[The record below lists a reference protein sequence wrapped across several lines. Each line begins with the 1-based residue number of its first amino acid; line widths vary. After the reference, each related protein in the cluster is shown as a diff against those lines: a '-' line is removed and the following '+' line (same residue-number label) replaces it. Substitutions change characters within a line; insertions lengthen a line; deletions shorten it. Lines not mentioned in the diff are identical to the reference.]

1 MLKTGAAFLGAAF
14 VPVVAWDQPSED
26 DAQQRWIEQDAVRI
40 SAGAGDDWS
49 VPDAERLI
57 AAIGAAK
64 IIMLGEPSHGAGS
77 AFAAKVRVVRL
88 LHERLGFDVLAWES
102 GLIDLERTEAGLR
115 GDLDPVEAAQR
126 GILKI
131 WSASA
136 ECRPLFAYAKASH
149 GGARPLTMVG
159 FDMQLTAAGTVD
171 YFAAELRAFVR
182 ALDPITRSRAE
193 ALAEKLLNHFGRLN
207 RYIEALT
214 TKAAKLGRAGVT
226 GAAQGAAIRA
236 WNQSEGDALRPAV
249 EDLDRLDE
257 AAGALVRLLRES
269 GDGTAFTPG
278 GRAGFMIRAITS
290 LAGYGANLLEAYGKH
305 SAAEAARYALTGENR
320 RDQINA
326 ENVKWLIDKAYAGR
340 KIMVW
345 AHNAHVMNAW
355 YTRGFDS
362 VSLEPL
368 TDGMKP
374 MGVWLADWYQ
384 DALYKIGSTA
394 YQGSDGWVGAAR
406 EPIPLAPPDS
416 LEERLHRL
424 GAPEAFLPLRGNSAS
439 PSVLPGPVSMRLP
452 KYKVETVANPAQP
465 FDALYF
471 IDTMKPATLI

>member
-1 MLKTGAAFLGAAF
+1 MKVGGACLGAALA
-14 VPVVAWDQPSED
+14 PAAAWGQASDG
-26 DAQQRWIEQDAVRI
+26 DALQRWIEQNAVRI
-40 SAGAGDDWS
+40 NAG
-49 VPDAERLI
+49 PDEFGTARNLERLV
-57 AAIGAAK
+57 AAIGDAR
-64 IIMLGEPSHGAGS
+64 ILMLGEPSHGAGT
-77 AFAAKVRVVRL
+77 AFAAKVRLVRL

-126 GILKI
+126 GILRI

-149 GGARPLTMVG
+149 GGRRPLTMAG
-159 FDMQLTAAGTVD
+159 FDMQLTAPGTLD
-171 YFAAELRAFVR
+171 YFAAELQAFVG
-182 ALDPITRSRAE
+182 TSRSPERTVAE
-193 ALAEKLLNHFGRLN
+193 ALAEKVLNHFGRLN
-207 RYIEALT
+207 RYTEALAI
-214 TKAAKLGRAGVT
+214 KAAELGRAGVT

-236 WNQSEGDALRPAV
+236 WDQSEGDALRPAA
-249 EDLDRLDE
+249 EDLDRLGE
-257 AAGALVRLLRES
+257 AAGALERLLRES
-269 GDGTAFTPG
+269 DDGAVFRPA

-305 SAAEAARYALTGENR
+305 SAEEAARYALTGENR
-320 RDQINA
+320 RDHINA
-326 ENVKWLIDKAYAGR
+326 ENLKWLIDKAYAGR

-355 YTRGFDS
+355 YTRGFSS

-368 TDGMKP
+368 ADGMKS
-374 MGVWLADWYQ
+374 MGVWLAGWYG
-384 DALYKIGSTA
+384 DALYKIGITA
-394 YQGSDGWVGAAR
+394 YQGSDGWVGAAP
-406 EPIPLAPPDS
+406 EPVPPAPPGS

-424 GAPEAFLPLRGNSAS
+424 GAPAVFLPLRGDNA
-439 PSVLPGPVSMRLP
+439 PLPTAHVSMRIP
-452 KYKVETVANPAQP
+452 KYKVETVANPAKP